1 MEGSG
6 MISSSIYSRIASKAL
21 GEELASAFGNRDVP
35 DADFSRIG
43 KLGGKPGG
51 KYTDPTHG
59 VRLRI
64 MRVRGAAVAGIGTT
78 LKRYIGGAG
87 RTGTFSAA
95 TKAVVTT
102 TSTFA
107 DNDIGG
113 AFLQTTGG
121 TGPNQF
127 KNVLEF
133 DSAANATITVSKRDA
148 QYDLAAI
155 ASVDAYAV
163 TPDATTTFSLYA
175 PWEVT
180 PCTAVGDFVSAV
192 AISTVTQNNWTLVV
206 DMGPVPILTIGT
218 TDAAVAGDG
227 AYPSSTLG
235 TCKGPTAAGVTAAEA
250 VHMFG
255 IFIDAYSGAA
265 ARRLVDLLGRF
276 AQ

>member
-1 MEGSG
+1 MMAGS
-6 MISSSIYSRIASKAL
+6 ISSSIYRRIASKAL
-21 GEELASAFGNRDVP
+21 GEGLAAAFGNCDVS
-35 DADFSRIG
+35 DADFARIG
-43 KLGGKPGG
+43 KLGGMPGG
-51 KYTDPTHG
+51 KYTDPIHG

-64 MRVRGAAVAGIGTT
+64 MRVRGAAVAAVGTT
-78 LKRYIGGAG
+78 LKRYIGGTG

-113 AFLQTTGG
+113 AFLSTTGG

-127 KNVLEF
+127 RNVLEF
-133 DSAANATITVSKRDA
+133 DSAANATITVAKRDS

-155 ASVDAYAV
+155 STPDAYSV
-163 TPDATTTFSLYA
+163 SPDATTTFSLYA

-180 PCTAVGDFVSAV
+180 PCTAVTDFVSCV
-192 AISTVTQNNWTLVV
+192 ALSTVTQDNWTLVA
-206 DMGPVPILTIGT
+206 DMGPVPVLTVGS
-218 TDAAVAGDG
+218 TDAATQGGPAF
-227 AYPSSTLG
+227 PSATLG
-235 TCKGPTAAGVTAAEA
+235 TAKGPTAAGITAAEA
-250 VHMFG
+250 ARMFG

-265 ARRLVDLLGRF
+265 ALRLVDLLGRF